1 MIKNLPAMWKSW
13 VQFLGWKDLLEKE
26 MATNFSILAGR
37 IPWTKEPGRLQSMRV
52 TSWTEYLYLFLF
64 DALDE
69 LFFNLLERN
78 ESFLV
83 PVVSTLSF
91 KA

>member
-1 MIKNLPAMWKSW
+1 MWESW
-13 VQFLGWKDLLEKE
+13 VLFLGWKDLLETE
-26 MATNFSILAGR
+26 MATDFSILAWT
-37 IPWTKEPGRLQSMRV
+37 IPWTKEPGRLRSMRV
-52 TSWTEYLYLFLF
+52 ASWTEYLYFFLF
-64 DALDE
+64 DAFDE
-69 LFFNLLERN
+69 LFFNLFETN